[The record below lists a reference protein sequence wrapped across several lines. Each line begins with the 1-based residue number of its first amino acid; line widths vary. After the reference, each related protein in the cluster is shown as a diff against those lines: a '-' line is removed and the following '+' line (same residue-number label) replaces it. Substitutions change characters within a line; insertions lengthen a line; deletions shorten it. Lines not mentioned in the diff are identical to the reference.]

1 MSTTQHPLKHSATM
15 DTNACFEETT
25 MKEQNLEA
33 LTASPETASS
43 SPPSSSC
50 KLSSS
55 NAHDTQ
61 VKETH
66 AAVAKS
72 TTLASTEDLGKNL
85 ARQKSEAIE
94 ASEDAATEE
103 YRNVAKPPDASGK
116 IKLGQPPDIPHSL
129 PESSLPTFANTIVMH
144 TFKGTSKGIFRQVS
158 HNGAVVRKFRYNDNS
173 NLWNE
178 WNAIRSVHETKSTCS
193 IVQAIQY
200 NQHGAYEILD
210 TKYIPGES
218 LENTWASLSQESKV
232 KMASDVLA
240 TLSEIKSTH
249 AHDKI
254 AASDAKSG
262 FEWNGLL
269 WQKPVSTTD
278 FILDI
283 ISFYVPPSHVAMIQA
298 WARQRLSTL
307 DSKTFL
313 THLDLHPCNLIVD
326 PISRKLTIIDWE
338 QSGYFPSWW
347 MGAQVMT
354 YPLGIPSEFQYMLY
368 ELNEWTQESWEI
380 AFLVRA
386 LSVFGVLTNTQE
398 ERRSYRQKGWSHLSS
413 LSGLESLAT
422 SDVPKFNYASLKRIS
437 GTPTAGVW
445 PWEGPLDD

>member
-1 MSTTQHPLKHSATM
+1 
-15 DTNACFEETT
+15 

-55 NAHDTQ
+55 NEHDTQ
-61 VKETH
+61 VEETL

-72 TTLASTEDLGKNL
+72 TTLASTEDLRKNL
-85 ARQKSEAIE
+85 ACQKSEAIE

-103 YRNVAKPPDASGK
+103 SRNVAKPPDASGK

-129 PESSLPTFANTIVMH
+129 PESALPTFANTIVMH

-200 NQHGAYEILD
+200 SQHGAYEILD

-218 LENTWASLSQESKV
+218 LENTWERLSQESKV

-249 AHDKI
+249 THDKI

-283 ISFYVPPSHVAMIQA
+283 ILLLRPSVACSDDPGLGSTTFEHVGLEDIPYAPRPA
-298 WARQRLSTL
+298 
-307 DSKTFL
+307 
-313 THLDLHPCNLIVD
+313 
-326 PISRKLTIIDWE
+326 
-338 QSGYFPSWW
+338 
-347 MGAQVMT
+347 
-354 YPLGIPSEFQYMLY
+354 PLQPH
-368 ELNEWTQESWEI
+368 
-380 AFLVRA
+380 
-386 LSVFGVLTNTQE
+386 
-398 ERRSYRQKGWSHLSS
+398 RRSHLAKTDHYRLG
-413 LSGLESLAT
+413 T
-422 SDVPKFNYASLKRIS
+422 KRIFPQLVDGCPGHDLPFRHPERVS
-437 GTPTAGVW
+437 AHAV
-445 PWEGPLDD
+445 